1 MSHGLTLLLAV
12 TFLNVTVSAQSPINV
27 PQRVSAAAAAAA
39 EGRLEELLTSWSS
52 AGTPAETI
60 RTTLL
65 ELVLPADQPQ
75 VVRRLPA
82 SDAGRNAGL
91 LSFERSAGLLLVRQ
105 SLEGASAGELISRLQ
120 SRLSHTASAA
130 DSTVLL
136 WQLAVLSQDRQRLTS
151 AVHAAA
157 ALQPLQ
163 LTESTLDVLAFWTD
177 AATAGL
183 GITEA
188 ELARSALDQL
198 LPAALAVPVSLRC
211 SQHLAGLALRMSRWH
226 WLQDH
231 PEQAQRCL
239 HLSDVFTERAAALQT
254 ETARM
259 RMLLTQYT
267 ESARLLMLVGPPADA
282 VQRLRIA
289 RSLLLNAS
297 AAGGELTELAG
308 IAAVLQG
315 VEPAVKYR
323 LLEELLFLA
332 NGRELLVAEPV
343 WPPTAPSPL
352 LVAALPQ
359 RIRERWFASSAGSQR
374 APILPLAELVR
385 TAIAA
390 GMTGELEARLGRLV
404 QHGHAPARLARLM
417 LSLDQGQFSAATDD
431 ADKLLRRQRTDDA
444 NEQRIDQQ
452 LLWSLQRFED
462 VSSLPTYDAIMRLAG
477 PNMGTAMQSHQ
488 GATEF
493 VAEWTHLV

>member
-1 MSHGLTLLLAV
+1 
-12 TFLNVTVSAQSPINV
+12 
-27 PQRVSAAAAAAA
+27 
-39 EGRLEELLTSWSS
+39 
-52 AGTPAETI
+52 
-60 RTTLL
+60 
-65 ELVLPADQPQ
+65 VLPADQPQ

-91 LSFERSAGLLLVRQ
+91 LSFERSAGLLLVRH

-120 SRLSHTASAA
+120 SRLSHAASAA

-136 WQLAVLSQDRQRLTS
+136 WQLAVLSQDPQRLTS

-198 LPAALAVPVSLRC
+198 LPAALAVPVSSRC

-267 ESARLLMLVGPPADA
+267 ESARLLMLVGTPADA
-282 VQRLRIA
+282 VQRLRVA

-297 AAGGELTELAG
+297 AAGAAGAAGAELTELAG

-359 RIRERWFASSAGSQR
+359 
-374 APILPLAELVR
+374 
-385 TAIAA
+385 
-390 GMTGELEARLGRLV
+390 
-404 QHGHAPARLARLM
+404 
-417 LSLDQGQFSAATDD
+417 
-431 ADKLLRRQRTDDA
+431 
-444 NEQRIDQQ
+444 
-452 LLWSLQRFED
+452 
-462 VSSLPTYDAIMRLAG
+462 
-477 PNMGTAMQSHQ
+477 
-488 GATEF
+488 
-493 VAEWTHLV
+493 